1 MSRTTVFRNSPV
13 LTAVAA
19 AAALALAVFGTGAVS
34 SAAASEPGS
43 SAAATTDARTVS
55 RPVPV
60 PRDIPAALQVP
71 AGYRA
76 SAVLLG
82 KGVQVYTCTSGAWTL
97 LEPAA
102 TLYSGEKAVG
112 LHSRG
117 PEWISTVDGSA
128 VNATAV
134 ASVSQPTAVAELLLK
149 ATANRGTGTFGKVGY
164 VQRLDTKGGLAS
176 AGTCTSTG
184 QLAVPY
190 SATYVFYTPTA

>member
-1 MSRTTVFRNSPV
+1 MSPSTVFRKSRV
-13 LTAVAA
+13 LATAA
-19 AAALALAVFGTGAVS
+19 ATAALALAAFGTGSVS
-34 SAAASEPGS
+34 SASASQPGAPATVPADTQAVSQSLAAPY
-43 SAAATTDARTVS
+43 
-55 RPVPV
+55 
-60 PRDIPAALQVP
+60 DIPATLQVP
-71 AGYRA
+71 AGYQR

-102 TLYSGEKAVG
+102 TLYSGVKAVG

-149 ATANRGTGTFGKVGY
+149 ATANRGTGTFG
-164 VQRLDTKGGLAS
+164 
-176 AGTCTSTG
+176 
-184 QLAVPY
+184 
-190 SATYVFYTPTA
+190 